1 MHDHERSLF
10 KSFFIAYYT
19 ASPHET
25 VHRVYMFSR
34 VVAGPDRPHRG
45 GQGAEGGEG
54 RNKHN
59 RAGGGVPFY
68 TGRVLERI
76 GSISDGVESS
86 MTVDEVVGRAY
97 LCGVSDTLEEFRRLI
112 AGWDDAGMDAS
123 AAAPVALRTIGDL
136 AARDGRIAA
145 MLAHPADGLTR
156 SGVMPGEG
164 DRP

>member
-1 MHDHERSLF
+1 LHDHERSLF

-34 VVAGPDRPHRG
+34 VVAGPHRPRG
-45 GQGAEGGEG
+45 RGRCAEGRKEMTS
-54 RNKHN
+54 ND
-59 RAGGGVPFY
+59 RAGGRLPSDI
-68 TGRVLERI
+68 GRVLERI